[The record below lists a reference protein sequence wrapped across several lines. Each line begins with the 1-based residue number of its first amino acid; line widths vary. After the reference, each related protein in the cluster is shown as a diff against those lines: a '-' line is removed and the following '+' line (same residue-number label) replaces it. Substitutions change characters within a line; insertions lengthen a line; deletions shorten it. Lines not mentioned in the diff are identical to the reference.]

1 MELFLPIAQTYI
13 NIEILLF
20 LGVIV
25 GIISTLLGVSGGFI
39 LTPILILFGIPPH
52 VAVSSQSLQV
62 VGTSATGSILYL
74 KSGRLDTKLG
84 NYLVL
89 GGLVGAI
96 LGVIIY
102 TKLSQI
108 GYLDIIVKFIYIVLL
123 IYIGLFMC
131 YQLYFNNTN
140 NIKNKSNKRKF
151 LLHKLGFLTKFEDS
165 KIYISIFTPLLFGF
179 IVGIFSSLLGIGG
192 GFILVPLLVY
202 QLGIRSSHVVGTSL
216 YFTIFIAAFSSI
228 LHANINLSVDF
239 YLAGLIFL
247 GSYIGSKIGMY
258 FGIKLNDRLIRLL
271 FSIVVLG
278 VAIMLIYDISTPPIK
293 MYEVILK

>member
-25 GIISTLLGVSGGFI
+25 GVISTLLGVSGGFI

-84 NYLVL
+84 NLLVL
-89 GGLVGAI
+89 GGFVGAI
-96 LGVIIY
+96 LGVTIY

-108 GYLDIIVKFIYIVLL
+108 GYLDVIVKFTYILL
-123 IYIGLFMC
+123 LLYIGLFMC
-131 YQLYFNNTN
+131 YQLYFQSFQ
-140 NIKNKSNKRKF
+140 KKDKKLNKRKF

-165 KIYISIFTPLLFGF
+165 KIYISMLTPILFGF
-179 IVGIFSSLLGIGG
+179 IVGIFSSFLGIGG

-216 YFTIFIAAFSSI
+216 YFTIFIAVFSTM
-228 LHANINLSVDF
+228 LHANMNESVDF
-239 YLAGLIFL
+239 YLASLIFL
-247 GSYIGSKIGMY
+247 GSYFGSKIGMY
-258 FGIKLNDRLIRLL
+258 FGVKLNDRLIRLL
-271 FSIVVLG
+271 FSCVVLF
-278 VAIMLIYDISTPPIK
+278 VAIMLIYDISTPPLSV
-293 MYEVILK
+293 YEVIIK